1 MDTTY
6 EQDSEVN
13 EECVNMPVIR
23 NVMMKRKYGGKP
35 LKCIVVGFGLL
46 CILQAILNVSLRLY
60 SQTCQTDES
69 DKSMNLTDENT
80 TQDWVYF
87 NNTFYLM
94 SSTMKSWKDSREDCL
109 QRNADLVVINSREEQ
124 DFIMRW
130 HIESWIGLSIRGT
143 EGNWEWVDG
152 TNITLSYWEVGEPN
166 RYKQEEDCVEVGNN
180 NWADV
185 SCNDLN
191 LWICEKKASPT
202 APIEAGLSQQG
213 WRRFGNSFYFFSV
226 GKQNWEGSR
235 NDCLQRNADLVV
247 INSRR
252 EKDFTSSIGKHWI
265 GLSDRETEG
274 EWKWVDG
281 SGLNFRNWGKD
292 EPDGGD
298 KIEEC
303 AEQHGRELPKI
314 WNDDF
319 CNRPNFWICEKA
331 AGTEPLEG
339 DLYPDDP

>member
-13 EECVNMPVIR
+13 EEYVNMPVIR
-23 NVMMKRKYGGKP
+23 NVMMKREYGGKP

-60 SQTCQTDES
+60 SQTYQTDES
-69 DKSMNLTDENT
+69 DKSMNLMGENT
-80 TQDWVYF
+80 KQDWLYF

-109 QRNADLVVINSREEQ
+109 QRNADLVVINSRVEQ

-152 TNITLSYWEVGEPN
+152 TSITLSYWEVGEPN

-202 APIEAGLSQQG
+202 APIEAGTGEKMNQTVAIKSKSVQNNMGGSCPKSGMMTFVTDQTSG
-213 WRRFGNSFYFFSV
+213 SVRRPLVWSLWKGTCI
-226 GKQNWEGSR
+226 QTIPEER
-235 NDCLQRNADLVV
+235 DLA
-247 INSRR
+247 
-252 EKDFTSSIGKHWI
+252 
-265 GLSDRETEG
+265 L
-274 EWKWVDG
+274 
-281 SGLNFRNWGKD
+281 
-292 EPDGGD
+292 
-298 KIEEC
+298 
-303 AEQHGRELPKI
+303 
-314 WNDDF
+314 
-319 CNRPNFWICEKA
+319 
-331 AGTEPLEG
+331 
-339 DLYPDDP
+339 